1 MPPIYPPME
10 DNLVDN
16 LASCNPKTYCR
27 SYNLMELEE
36 WIREIKRIFVVL
48 EVPQEKRVN
57 IAMFS
62 LVGKQTFGG
71 VL

>member
-1 MPPIYPPME
+1 
-10 DNLVDN
+10 
-16 LASCNPKTYCR
+16 
-27 SYNLMELEE
+27 MELEE